1 MAMSAE
7 HKAAL
12 AEGRRQAKA
21 IKSYLQALGARKPGR
36 PVTSDSLAKK
46 IENLNAK
53 IESETDPLKRVEMV
67 QQRLDAEDT
76 LDNLSDAVNFT
87 QLEADFVQAA
97 KTYSDRKGISY
108 SAWREAG
115 VPADVLRSADIA
127 RTRRG

>member
-21 IKSYLQALGARKPGR
+21 IKSYLDALGSRKPGR
-36 PVTSDSLAKK
+36 PVTAESLGKRIETLSEK
-46 IENLNAK
+46 ISNEA
-53 IESETDPLKRVEMV
+53 DPLRRVELV
-67 QQRLDAEDT
+67 QQRLDAEDQLASLADT
-76 LDNLSDAVNFT
+76 VDFS
-87 QLEADFVQAA
+87 QLEAEFVNAA
-97 KTYSDRKGISY
+97 KSYSERKGITY

-115 VPADVLRSADIA
+115 VPAEVLRRSAIP